1 MQSLFIL
8 TINVTGTSIDI
19 FTVTEP
25 LENEV
30 IAVKR
35 NTAV

>member
-1 MQSLFIL
+1 MLL
-8 TINVTGTSIDI
+8 VPALDI